1 MKKRHKFL
9 FNYRIF
15 EIKKMPE
22 NAIKNAIKLQFYI
35 IQKNHKKTKKNMQCS
50 LVTRR
55 VQFLKFSKALWE

>member
-22 NAIKNAIKLQFYI
+22 KLQFYV
-35 IQKNHKKTKKNMQCS
+35 IQKNHKKTKKSMQCP